1 MMIATLTL
9 FALALSADRPQD
21 CPMHAQHAAS
31 STPVAAT
38 PAAPSP
44 YSGEESRSIKALSEA
59 DVKAYHEGTGMGMA
73 KPAELNQ
80 YPGPRHV
87 LENAEALKLNDVQQ
101 GAIEASFREMKTEAV
116 ALGQQ
121 IVEAEKRL
129 DALFAERKASEASV
143 SQLTRQIAD
152 LSGQLRAVHL
162 RAHLAVREQLTP
174 EQIEQY
180 VTLRGYT
187 HAGHEAHE
195 GH

>member
-1 MMIATLTL
+1 MVIATLTL
-9 FALALSADRPQD
+9 FALTTSVQEPRD
-21 CPMHAQHAAS
+21 CPMHAQHAAG

-44 YSGEESRSIKALSEA
+44 YSGEESRAIKALSEA
-59 DVKAYHEGTGMGMA
+59 EVKAYLEGTGMGMA

-87 LENAEALKLNDVQQ
+87 LDNAEALQLSDPQRA
-101 GAIEASFREMKTEAV
+101 GIEASFREMKAEAV

-180 VTLRGYT
+180 VTLRGYG
-187 HAGHEAHE
+187 HAGHAAHE